1 MTDFIQYLILILI
14 GYAFGSIPFGLIFA
28 KMLGHGDIRKIG
40 SGNIGATNALR
51 TGSKKLA
58 ILTLLF
64 DIFKGAIPVIIARY
78 VYPQALV
85 ITGIFAILG
94 HCFPIWLRFKGGK
107 GVATTIG
114 VIFAI
119 SPLLGLAVCLT
130 WLIIAFT
137 FKISS
142 LAALVAVL
150 VAPIYSYYIVA
161 DKQSALYVLII
172 TAIVWIRHKDNIVRI
187 IKKEEKRIG
196 QK

>member
-1 MTDFIQYLILILI
+1 MSEITKYIIIVLI
-14 GYAFGSIPFGLIFA
+14 GYGLGSIPFGLIFA
-28 KMLGHGDIRKIG
+28 RLMGHGDIRKIG

-64 DIFKGAIPVIIARY
+64 DILKGVTAVMIARY
-78 VYPQALV
+78 IFPESLV
-85 ITGIFAILG
+85 IAGLAAILG
-94 HCFPIWLRFKGGK
+94 HCFPVWLKFKGGK

-114 VIFAI
+114 VILAV

-130 WLIIAFT
+130 WLLTALT

-142 LAALVAVL
+142 LSALVAVIMAPLYTWYIIDGRNALL
-150 VAPIYSYYIVA
+150 VILIAVIV
-161 DKQSALYVLII
+161 L
-172 TAIVWIRHKDNIVRI
+172 IRHKDNIVRI
-187 IKKEEKRIG
+187 IKKEEKKIG